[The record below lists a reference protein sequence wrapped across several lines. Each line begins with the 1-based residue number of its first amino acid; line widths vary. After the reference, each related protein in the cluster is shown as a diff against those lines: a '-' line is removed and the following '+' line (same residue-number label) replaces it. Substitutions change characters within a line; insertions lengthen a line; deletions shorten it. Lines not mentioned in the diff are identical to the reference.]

1 MKRWL
6 QGALIALLPLIAGC
20 SSLAYYWQ
28 SVSGH
33 LSLMQAAR
41 PIELWLADEASPPA
55 LKQRLQ
61 LIVRI
66 RAFASR
72 ECGRSAAAAV

>member
-6 QGALIALLPLIAGC
+6 QGGLIALLPLLAGC
-20 SSLAYYWQ
+20 TSVGYYWQ

-41 PIELWLADEASPPA
+41 PFEHWLAD
-55 LKQRLQ
+55 
-61 LIVRI
+61 
-66 RAFASR
+66 
-72 ECGRSAAAAV
+72 